1 MSLSYLYAPV
11 SWALLEWH
19 HLFTLAGLRSGSG
32 VAWALSIVCLV
43 LTVRLLLLRF
53 VIGQFRYQRKLQTL
67 QPELFEIRRRHQ
79 DDRARMQQEL
89 LALQRREG
97 FSPVAGCLPALIQI
111 PVFVALA
118 HVLRSVADGVASH
131 AALFG
136 APLGT
141 SLLRSAPHPATIVLT
156 LVLVVVS
163 ATATLLTQRRMR
175 ATNPVEPTG
184 VAATVA
190 RVMQF
195 GVPTSVVVSG
205 ALFPSGLLLYWCTS
219 NLWTCVQQFVLTRA

>member
-19 HLFTLAGLRSGSG
+19 HLFTLTGLHSSSGLT
-32 VAWALSIVCLV
+32 WALSIVCLV

-53 VIGQFRYQRKLQTL
+53 VIGQFRYQRKLQIL
-67 QPELFEIRRRHQ
+67 QPELTEIRRKHKG
-79 DDRARMQQEL
+79 DRARMQHEL

-97 FSPVAGCLPALIQI
+97 FNPLAGCLPALVQI
-111 PVFVALA
+111 PVFIALA
-118 HVLRSVADGVASH
+118 HVLHNVADGVASH
-131 AALFG
+131 ADLFG

-141 SLLRSAPHPATIVLT
+141 SLLRSAAHPATIV
-156 LVLVVVS
+156 VVVGLVVVS
-163 ATATLLTQRRMR
+163 ATATLLTQRRIR

-184 VAATVA
+184 TAATVA
-190 RVMQF
+190 RLMQF

-205 ALFPSGLLLYWCTS
+205 ALFPLGLLLYWCTS
-219 NLWTCVQQFVLTRA
+219 NVWTCVQQFALTRL